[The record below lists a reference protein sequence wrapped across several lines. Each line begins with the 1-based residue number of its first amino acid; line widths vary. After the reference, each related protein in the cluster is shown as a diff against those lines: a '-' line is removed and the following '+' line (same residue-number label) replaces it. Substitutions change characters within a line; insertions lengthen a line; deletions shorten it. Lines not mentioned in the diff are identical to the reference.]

1 MAFDLINENFA
12 SQALMP
18 GIKECENSQEVLQ
31 GQSVPAASELTQRV
45 WVDAVQRDN
54 KRQKKASGILCPCS
68 R

>member
-18 GIKECENSQEVLQ
+18 GIKESESSQEVLQ

-45 WVDAVQRDN
+45 WVDAVQRD
-54 KRQKKASGILCPCS
+54 KG
-68 R
+68 